1 MTYYRSHLVEANQIK
16 QISLPFNGLYNSYL
30 GELLNDELDTLTDE
44 LELLDAGEA
53 VFDLIYSM
61 DLDKYHE
68 ALTRGYAQHLI
79 DIINDYHGLSIKIS
93 NINYEPMNMQ
103 NRGDNLWCD
112 IDVATLPAIPL
123 AELQPYASASLTSY
137 SGFSSF
143 YDPNLQNLDG
153 ARLENWN
160 DVYITFIIEYLVNE
174 YLAVDVSDIEY
185 AYIDQLSCSGGAI
198 ELLFSSITD
207 QQASELNNLLYGD
220 Q

>member
-1 MTYYRSHLVEANQIK
+1 MTYYKSHLVAASQTK

-30 GELLNDELDTLTDE
+30 GELLIDELDTATDE

-79 DIINDYHGLSIKIS
+79 DIINDYHGLSIKI
-93 NINYEPMNMQ
+93 NNVDYEPMNGQ
-103 NRGDNLWCD
+103 NRGDALWCD
-112 IDVATLPAIPL
+112 IDVATLPSIPL
-123 AELQPYASASLTSY
+123 ADLQPYASASLTSY

-143 YDPNLQNLDG
+143 YDPNLQALKG
-153 ARLENWN
+153 AKLENWQ
-160 DVYITFIIEYLVNE
+160 DVYITFIVE
-174 YLAVDVSDIEY
+174 YLANDISTAYDIEY
-185 AYIDQLSCSGGAI
+185 SYIDQLSCSGGAI

-207 QQASELNNLLYGD
+207 QQASELNNLLYKD

>member
-1 MTYYRSHLVEANQIK
+1 MTYYRSHLVAASQTK

-30 GELLNDELDTLTDE
+30 GELLIDELDTATDE

-143 YDPNLQNLDG
+143 YDPNLQHLSG

-160 DVYITFIIEYLVNE
+160 DVYITFIVEYLVNE
-174 YLAVDVSDIEY
+174 YLATDVSDIEQ
-185 AYIDQLSCSGGAI
+185 AYIDELGANGGAI
-198 ELLFSSITD
+198 ELLMNNIT
-207 QQASELNNLLYGD
+207 SEQCEQLNALLYKD
-220 Q
+220 